1 MQYRNTYTSITII
14 HPCYIILTY
23 LCVFLPCTVAPVI
36 EEEITATS
44 VLAPDPVTLTCTVAA
59 QPTPDIVWI
68 KEDSSGAETEY
79 SQSGERL
86 TISVTRFDSVSTATL
101 TLLES
106 NSLDTAN
113 YSCKAGN
120 FLGNTTSQPTQ
131 VTVFGE

>member
-1 MQYRNTYTSITII
+1 MCNTYL
-14 HPCYIILTY
+14 PVC
-23 LCVFLPCTVAPVI
+23 CLPCTVAPVI
-36 EEEITATS
+36 EEKITAMS

-120 FLGNTTSQPTQ
+120 FLGNTTSQPAQ